1 MSSSPEF
8 VRYLCEQLEGTGE
21 VRFRKMFG
29 EYWIYL
35 NDRPAVLVCGNT
47 PFIKPLP
54 CVAELLKERPMA
66 LPYEGYEG
74 T

>member
-35 NDRPAVLVCGNT
+35 NDRPPGGKKSSIC
-47 PFIKPLP
+47 PRLP
-54 CVAELLKERPMA
+54 ASA
-66 LPYEGYEG
+66 L
-74 T
+74 